1 MAYLINNPQY
11 SLSGFG
17 ALTKEEKAEK
27 TAQKEA
33 EKLIKAQVKAEKKAK
48 KEAEKLAK
56 AQAKAQ
62 AKAEAKAYK
71 ELLKTLKVPPP
82 SPVPYVAP
90 GYEQPLYQVTDPA
103 IKLKKIPEPTVQY
116 VYPEYMPPDETI
128 DQQLASSTDIS
139 SIMAAFPTW
148 GWVALAG
155 MAVFLFMGKGLKGD
169 KNVHDKRRK

>member
-1 MAYLINNPQY
+1 MNNPQY
-11 SLSGFG
+11 SLGGFG
-17 ALTKEEKAEK
+17 ALTKEEKAAK
-27 TAQKEA
+27 KAQKEA
-33 EKLIKAQVKAEKKAK
+33 EKLAKVQAKAKKKAQ

-56 AQAKAQ
+56 AQAKSQ

-71 ELLKTLKVPPP
+71 ELLKTLKTPPP

-103 IKLKKIPEPTVQY
+103 INLKKISEPTVQY
-116 VYPEYMPPDETI
+116 VYPEYVPPDETI
-128 DQQLASSTDIS
+128 DQQLVSSTDIS
-139 SIMAAFPTW
+139 SVMAAFPTW

-155 MAVFLFMGKGLKGD
+155 MAVFLFMGKGLPKGE